1 MHRRCKL
8 VFPKY
13 ANSSESEMQVG
24 VMRNQ
29 YSYLI
34 AFAFSVALWI
44 PRPASAAEF
53 ENAIALRE
61 VPAEVP
67 QPQQRQQD
75 VIGFTTNRSKN
86 RA

>member
-13 ANSSESEMQVG
+13 ANSSEPEMQVG

-61 VPAEVP
+61 VP
-67 QPQQRQQD
+67 QPQQRQQG
-75 VIGFTTNRSKN
+75 VIGFTTNRSKKGPDQ
-86 RA
+86 